1 MKLKELFSKTKKIK
15 CESYVEI
22 CVCTDPTVTNPSL
35 VSANVINL
43 LISHG
48 YSITASDLEDI
59 GYVSLDPFTGDKI
72 RRNGRYAKI
81 KLIKHYISG
90 VKITSDTVDKKF
102 DEAAYIKDVD
112 KSAQDDLEKICAVAK
127 TNIVECSD
135 DRKKAYCVFD
145 SKVHSNLIK

>member
-35 VSANVINL
+35 VSANVIKL

-59 GYVSLDPFTGDKI
+59 GCVSLDPFTGDKI

-102 DEAAYIKDVD
+102 DESQYSD
-112 KSAQDDLEKICAVAK
+112 KLERICRADLKKICEVAK

-145 SKVHSNLIK
+145 SNVHSHLIK